1 MSTLTYNWTFY
12 VDFCIKP
19 FLPFLSF
26 CPFSFGY
33 CIVWFFPICG
43 LWLLLPLVSSNF
55 SYNCLVDISILNEL
69 PNFLTLFSRYLHTE
83 WVTKLLLQLSSR
95 HLHTEWVTKLF
106 LQLSSD
112 ISILN
117 ELPTFSYNC
126 LVDISILN
134 EVPNFSY
141 NCLIDI
147 SILNEVPRF
156 SYNCLVDISILNELP
171 NFSYNCLVTSP

>member
-33 CIVWFFPICG
+33 CIDWFFTICG

-95 HLHTEWVTKLF
+95 HLYTEWVTKLF
-106 LQLSSD
+106 LQLSSRHLHTEWGTKLFLQLSSRHLHTEWGTKLFLQVSSRHLHTEWVTKFFLHLSSD

-117 ELPTFSYNC
+117 
-126 LVDISILN
+126 
-134 EVPNFSY
+134 
-141 NCLIDI
+141 
-147 SILNEVPRF
+147 
-156 SYNCLVDISILNELP
+156 
-171 NFSYNCLVTSP
+171 